1 MLDNIRIV
9 LINTFHPGNIGAA
22 ARAMKNMGL
31 SQLYLVEPRIYP
43 SEEADSRA
51 AGAKDVLDQA
61 TVVDTLEDAISD
73 CQLVIGTSAR
83 NRSFDLPVFDARTCG
98 EKVVAEANNG
108 KVAIIFGRET
118 MGLHNHELEQCNY
131 HVYIPANPDY
141 PVLNVSAAI
150 QLVCYEVWQAS
161 QQQAAAAN
169 PQDSAEYPLHKEMQR
184 FYEHLESALRKTR
197 FIIPQHEGKV
207 MKKLIRYF
215 NRSRPEQIELNMLR
229 GILRSVDETAA
240 RADQT
245 TPSDTSPAESSPAE
259 NNQDKGAQS

>member
-51 AGAKDVLDQA
+51 AGAKDVLDNA
-61 TVVDTLEDAISD
+61 TVVGTLEEAISD

-83 NRSFDLPVFDARTCG
+83 NRAFDLPIFDARTCG
-98 EKVVAEANNG
+98 EKVVSEANTGN
-108 KVAIIFGRET
+108 VAIIFGRET

-131 HVYIPANPDY
+131 HVYIPANPEY

-150 QLVCYEVWQAS
+150 QLVCYEIWQAS
-161 QQQAAAAN
+161 QQQNAK
-169 PQDSAEYPLHKEMQR
+169 PEEQTEYPLYKEMQL

-215 NRSRPEQIELNMLR
+215 NRSRPEQLELNMLR
-229 GILRSVDETAA
+229 GILRSVDETAE
-240 RADQT
+240 RAEKVAKDH
-245 TPSDTSPAESSPAE
+245 PRE
-259 NNQDKGAQS
+259 NSTDDGVKS

>member
-31 SQLYLVEPRIYP
+31 SKLYLVEPRIYP

-51 AGAKDVLDQA
+51 AGAKDVLDNA
-61 TVVDTLEDAISD
+61 VVIDTLEEAISD

-83 NRSFDLPVFDARTCG
+83 NRAFDLPIFDARSCA
-98 EKVVAEANNG
+98 EKVIGEATQGN
-108 KVAIIFGRET
+108 VAIIFGRET

-131 HVYIPANPDY
+131 HVYIPANPEY

-150 QLVCYEVWQAS
+150 QLVCYEIWQAS
-161 QQQAAAAN
+161 QQN
-169 PQDSAEYPLHKEMQR
+169 NKPEPEAEYPLHKEMQL

-207 MKKLIRYF
+207 MKKLKRYF

-240 RADQT
+240 RVEQADN
-245 TPSDTSPAESSPAE
+245 DTNPDQESKA
-259 NNQDKGAQS
+259 

>member
-1 MLDNIRIV
+1 
-9 LINTFHPGNIGAA
+9 
-22 ARAMKNMGL
+22 
-31 SQLYLVEPRIYP
+31 
-43 SEEADSRA
+43 
-51 AGAKDVLDQA
+51 
-61 TVVDTLEDAISD
+61 
-73 CQLVIGTSAR
+73 
-83 NRSFDLPVFDARTCG
+83 
-98 EKVVAEANNG
+98 
-108 KVAIIFGRET
+108 

-150 QLVCYEVWQAS
+150 QLVCYEIWQAS
-161 QQQAAAAN
+161 QQDKKEEA
-169 PQDSAEYPLHKEMQR
+169 PAEYPLHKEMQL

-240 RADQT
+240 RAEQT
-245 TPSDTSPAESSPAE
+245 LPTDNTPAESSHQQ
-259 NNQDKGAQS
+259 NNQDNGAKS

>member
-61 TVVDTLEDAISD
+61 TVVDTLEEAIAD

-83 NRSFDLPVFDARTCG
+83 NRSFDLPIFDARTCG
-98 EKVVAEANNG
+98 EKVVTEAASG

-150 QLVCYEVWQAS
+150 QLVCYEIWQAS
-161 QQQAAAAN
+161 L
-169 PQDSAEYPLHKEMQR
+169 QDNKEEAPAEYPLHKEMQL

-240 RADQT
+240 RAEQ
-245 TPSDTSPAESSPAE
+245 TSPADSS
-259 NNQDKGAQS
+259 QDNGAKS